1 VHQRRAQ
8 LKVIA
13 PKVEGAKGSDGE
25 KIRADFQLAG
35 GPSVLFDTIALALSE
50 EGSALLSKEAAVVA
64 FVHDAFAHLK
74 VIGHT
79 PGAQA
84 LLDKAGIMPD
94 AGVVAL
100 DKAKA
105 FLATASKGRIWD
117 REPHVRT
124 VF

>member
-1 VHQRRAQ
+1 
-8 LKVIA
+8 
-13 PKVEGAKGSDGE
+13 
-25 KIRADFQLAG
+25 
-35 GPSVLFDTIALALSE
+35 
-50 EGSALLSKEAAVVA
+50 
-64 FVHDAFAHLK
+64 
-74 VIGHT
+74 
-79 PGAQA
+79 
-84 LLDKAGIMPD
+84 MPD